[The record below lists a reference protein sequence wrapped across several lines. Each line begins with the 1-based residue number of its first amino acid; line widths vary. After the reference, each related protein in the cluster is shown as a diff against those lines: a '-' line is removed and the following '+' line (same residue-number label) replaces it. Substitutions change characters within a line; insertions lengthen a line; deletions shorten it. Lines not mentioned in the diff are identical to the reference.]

1 MISSSL
7 FELELYNFIIIIFI
21 LMLHFTAIIMI
32 FHHYFVLQNN
42 TCTKKHLIS
51 YSKCVYMN
59 VLIVLVMIHWLI
71 CISEYE
77 FCFIEHRRTLR
88 TCVTSVQGS
97 ASADP
102 PTSTCPG
109 RTSSWLVWI
118 LKFLRLTLQTLI
130 QRYMWA
136 SFTNI
141 PRTVL

>member
-7 FELELYNFIIIIFI
+7 LELELYIIIIIFI
-21 LMLHFTAIIMI
+21 LMLHFSAII
-32 FHHYFVLQNN
+32 FHDHFVLQNN

-97 ASADP
+97 VSADP

-109 RTSSWLVWI
+109 RTSSWLVWT